1 MAVVTSNTACAPITV
16 HSTSGSLPELTRDL
30 INIEITHE
38 KKENSS
44 YNNTLIT
51 SGSGVGNHGIGGG
64 NESKS
69 HHSSLAERLHGLTEK
84 LHSIGH
90 YRSESDCGS
99 RGRSGT
105 CTLVSDNHKNTQI
118 NLCDLFHKLFC
129 KLL

>member
-16 HSTSGSLPELTRDL
+16 HSTSGSLPELTREL

-44 YNNTLIT
+44 YNNTLTT
-51 SGSGVGNHGIGGG
+51 SGGGGGGGGSHGVVGG

-90 YRSESDCGS
+90 YRSESDSGS

-105 CTLVSDNHKNTQI
+105 CTLVSENQKHKKIT
-118 NLCDLFHKLFC
+118 D
-129 KLL
+129 